1 MREEYPVYIA
11 ERLGIDLGYKI
22 YPEGDPDNLIDGFFL
37 GYSSVMNAV
46 EKEIGFKRAKVI
58 FIHGEE
64 KEDFWTSRVRNV
76 NGVWI
81 DIYEEYEFN
90 IKGIRRQ
97 ADSRAS
103 GGRQAADAPPLG

>member
-22 YPEGDPDNLIDGFFL
+22 YQEGDPDNLIDGFFL

-46 EKEIGFKRAKVI
+46 EKEIGLKRAKVI

-90 IKGIRRQ
+90 
-97 ADSRAS
+97 
-103 GGRQAADAPPLG
+103 

>member
-1 MREEYPVYIA
+1 MV
-11 ERLGIDLGYKI
+11 
-22 YPEGDPDNLIDGFFL
+22 FFL

-46 EKEIGFKRAKVI
+46 EKEIGLKRAKVI

-81 DIYEEYEFN
+81 DIYGEYEFN
-90 IKGIRRQ
+90 IKGIRRP

-103 GGRQAADAPPLG
+103 GGRQAADAPLG

>member
-1 MREEYPVYIA
+1 
-11 ERLGIDLGYKI
+11 
-22 YPEGDPDNLIDGFFL
+22 
-37 GYSSVMNAV
+37 MNAV
-46 EKEIGFKRAKVI
+46 EKEIGLKRAKVI

-90 IKGIRRQ
+90 
-97 ADSRAS
+97 
-103 GGRQAADAPPLG
+103 